1 MENSQKLPNDI
12 TRRLRTL
19 VHDLSNSLETIVQAA
34 YLLGQAKLDAR
45 SKQWVQ
51 MMDSAAQEAA
61 RVNREMRE
69 ILRSQS

>member
-1 MENSQKLPNDI
+1 MQNSQKLADDI

-19 VHDLSNSLETIVQAA
+19 THDLSNSLETIVQAA
-34 YLLGQAKLDAR
+34 YLLGQAKLDAK

-51 MMDSAAQEAA
+51 MMDSAAQDAA

>member
-1 MENSQKLPNDI
+1 MEDSQKLPNDI
-12 TRRLRTL
+12 TRRLHTL

-34 YLLGQAKLDAR
+34 YLLGQAKLDAK
-45 SKQWVQ
+45 SKRWVQ

-69 ILRSQS
+69 ILRAQD

>member
-1 MENSQKLPNDI
+1 MQNSQKLADDI

-19 VHDLSNSLETIVQAA
+19 THDLSNSLETIVQAA
-34 YLLGQAKLDAR
+34 YLLGQAKLDAK

>member
-1 MENSQKLPNDI
+1 MQNSQKLADDI

-19 VHDLSNSLETIVQAA
+19 THDLSNSLETIVQAA
-34 YLLGQAKLDAR
+34 YLLGQAKLDAKN
-45 SKQWVQ
+45 KQWVQ
-51 MMDSAAQEAA
+51 MIDSAAQDAA

>member
-1 MENSQKLPNDI
+1 MENSQKLADDI
-12 TRRLRTL
+12 IRRLRTL
-19 VHDLSNSLETIVQAA
+19 THDLSNSLETIVQAA
-34 YLLGQAKLDAR
+34 YLLGQAKLDAK

>member
-1 MENSQKLPNDI
+1 MEDSQKLPNDI

-34 YLLGQAKLDAR
+34 YLLGQAKLDAK

-69 ILRSQS
+69 ILRAQD